1 MLVETDRKVNLLTL
15 LNFYN
20 LFLLWKNFEKLCLCI
35 NLVKILLVLLLHHV
49 LVAVC
54 LQVLWCY
61 EQKELIHQFVGVQIV
76 IRGITLKLLH
86 FQNQNYGLHIVYLII
101 ISFFDTNRLT
111 NHQVLNKPNKVKH
124 KLPNMQ

>member
-49 LVAVC
+49 LIVVC

-111 NHQVLNKPNKVKH
+111 NRQVLNKPNKVKH